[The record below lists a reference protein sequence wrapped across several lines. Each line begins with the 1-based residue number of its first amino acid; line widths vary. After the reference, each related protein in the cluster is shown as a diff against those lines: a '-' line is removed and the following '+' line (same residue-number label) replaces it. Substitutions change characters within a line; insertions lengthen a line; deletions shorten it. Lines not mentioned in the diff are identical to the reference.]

1 MSNFS
6 DQRSKEALRRFL
18 FCTLSEGDDDQG
30 SGLLYA
36 FKCLVPLYILLTL
49 TATVG
54 NSLILFALHKDIS
67 LHLPSKTLLR
77 TLAISDLCVGVIGLP
92 LPIIFILSALFE
104 SWDLCRIAKIL
115 LYVFNTIF
123 SSVSLL
129 TLTAISVDRLL
140 ALLLRFR
147 YRQVVTV
154 KRVRVIV
161 ILFWLTTSVAG
172 VLTHV
177 LNMNSYFLIFG
188 VCSINIL
195 PLLISTYS
203 YSRIFLTVRRKRQI
217 QLQSGSPGVTANSG
231 LNMAR
236 YTKTVYSALWI
247 HLTLV
252 TCYFP
257 SGVVMVLTAVRGITS
272 CLLLAQ
278 GWAFFLVFLNSSLNP
293 VLFCWKIREVRQTM
307 KEIIRQLG
315 ACFLT

>member
-1 MSNFS
+1 MTNFS

-30 SGLLYA
+30 SGLMYA
-36 FKCLVPLYILLTL
+36 FKSLVPLYILLTL

-67 LHLPSKTLLR
+67 LYLPSKTLLR
-77 TLAISDLCVGVIGLP
+77 TLAVSDLCVGIIGLP

-104 SWDLCRIAKIL
+104 IWYLCRIAKIL

-123 SSVSLL
+123 SCVSLL

-154 KRVRVIV
+154 KRIRVIIV
-161 ILFWLTTSVAG
+161 LFWLITSVAG

-177 LNMNSYFLIFG
+177 LDMNSYFLIFG
-188 VCSINIL
+188 VCTINLL

-203 YSRIFLTVRRKRQI
+203 YSRIFLTVRCQRQI
-217 QLQSGSPGVTANSG
+217 QLQSTSHGITANPG

-236 YTKTVYSALWI
+236 YKKTVYSALWI

-252 TCYFP
+252 ACYFP
-257 SGVVMVLTAVRGITS
+257 SAVVMVLTAVRGITS
-272 CLLLAQ
+272 SLLLAQ
-278 GWAFFLVFLNSSLNP
+278 GWAFFLVFFNSSLNP
-293 VLFCWKIREVRQTM
+293 VLFCWKIREVRKAV
-307 KEIIRQLG
+307 KEIIRHLS
-315 ACFLT
+315 AYFLT